1 MAELRVLF
9 FGAVRQAVK
18 CSEVNIICEDSPI
31 DAGLLWEK
39 LLQKYPDLEPLKAS
53 TRMARNHEYLPAD
66 GLVSD
71 GDEIALIPPVSGG

>member
-1 MAELRVLF
+1 MAEFRVLF

-18 CSEVNIICEDSPI
+18 CDEASIICESSPVNAEALWKI
-31 DAGLLWEK
+31 LLR
-39 LLQKYPDLEPLKAS
+39 QYPVLASLKAS